1 MEENELENNNL
12 IKRIGSILGKIAIGL
27 SIFII
32 VAFVALMC
40 LIIIPLPTSVKNAE
54 VNYQT
59 SQIYTKEDMDEAIAV
74 VKDEF
79 KGEEYF
85 EGCRMDKIVY
95 DGDEISLRELESFKE
110 RNLDYDECIV
120 FKTYSTR
127 SKVAYFQDSWAPEE
141 DMFIFML
148 GRKDG
153 GSWKVVSS
161 GTGY

>member
-1 MEENELENNNL
+1 MEGNKLEKNKL
-12 IKRIGSILGKIAIGL
+12 LKRTGSILGKIVVGV

-32 VAFVALMC
+32 VAFVVLIC
-40 LIIIPLPTSVKNAE
+40 IIIIPLPISVKNAE

-59 SQIYTKEDMDEAIAV
+59 SQIFTREDMDEAIAV

-79 KGEEYF
+79 KGMEYF

-95 DGDEISLRELESFKE
+95 DGDEISLRELESLKE
-110 RNLDYDECIV
+110 RNLDYDECIL
-120 FKTYSTR
+120 FKTYYTR
-127 SKVAYFQDSWAPEE
+127 SKIACFKDSWGPEE
-141 DMFIFML
+141 DMFIFWL

-153 GSWKVVSS
+153 GSWKVISS